1 MKKMNKKLISI
12 LLAVI
17 MIFGTTAV
25 GLTAFAEDNYTVETV
40 DGVSIY
46 HCTQC
51 DFYTQS
57 VSEVLSHIENV
68 HSSTSTTHTSSENN
82 DWNCAE
88 KGHEP
93 LEGSFTMTSNEHT
106 FICSHC
112 GESVTEQH
120 TFPADEPNGLCTLC
134 GYYYNCKV
142 KGHFN
147 GGTYANRCDDKSHSM
162 KCLACGAQWEEKHTY
177 TSPGDV
183 CDVCKLTY
191 EGCTSTTHFYEV
203 SEDGSK
209 HICTY
214 CGINEP
220 HRFNVFGNCID
231 CGYHSCKEYGHVY
244 QGGYEHD
251 DNYHWKVCDYCG
263 FISYDGTDAEVQNI
277 ENGAHKDENKD
288 GVCDICN
295 FFCGHK
301 WQLTSHNDPSCSA
314 AGADVY
320 TCAFCGDQKS
330 NVIPALGHYWFDDTD
345 ESPNNEYVTFE
356 FASNFESC
364 KLTFKCRRPECGH
377 TVSYTVYTT
386 PNDVGA
392 VLAAKETHDPISK
405 HRDATCDIGAGDTYY
420 AFFTITPALQEMG
433 IYNKDRMHS
442 VNAYIDPDYR
452 DPDADPEVDEN
463 PYYDADL
470 DAAVKEA
477 GGLDDKLNK
486 EYKCYV
492 CMMTFTESDPLGHDY
507 EYVYNEDATCT
518 KDGTKTEICQRE
530 GCGKHGKTVV
540 AEGTALG
547 HKVAEDA
554 ITDEKLPTCT
564 EAGYRNGECE
574 RCHET
579 VRQDIPALGHDYY
592 EDKSKH
598 VDPTCTSV
606 GSETIKCS
614 RCDYEETRE
623 IPMLEHKWSDYEIV
637 YNDIAG
643 EESEWCSQ
651 NGYKI
656 RHCLICGVSDE
667 PVEAPGTARGHYFV
681 YTDVGDEDR
690 HLVACARCGIAK
702 DYKAHVDGNYDFLC
716 DECGHEMSFW
726 HHWLHYLVGLPT
738 YGFGNFFTNMMDAFT
753 RFIRMITKD
762 MI

>member
-25 GLTAFAEDNYTVETV
+25 GLTAFAEGDE
-40 DGVSIY
+40 
-46 HCTQC
+46 
-51 DFYTQS
+51 
-57 VSEVLSHIENV
+57 
-68 HSSTSTTHTSSENN
+68 
-82 DWNCAE
+82 WNCAE

-106 FICSHC
+106 YICSHC

-203 SEDGSK
+203 SEDGSN

-214 CGINEP
+214 CGTNEP

-263 FISYDGTDAEVQNI
+263 FISYDGTDAEDQNI
-277 ENGAHKDENKD
+277 ENGAHKDDNKD
-288 GVCDICN
+288 GVCDVCN

-301 WQLTSHNDPSCSA
+301 WQLTSHTDPSCTA

-330 NVIPALGHYWFDDTD
+330 NVIPALGHYWFDDTN
-345 ESPNNEYVTFE
+345 EAPNNEYVTFE
-356 FASNFESC
+356 FSSNFESC

-377 TVSYTVYTT
+377 TVSYTVYTE
-386 PNDVGA
+386 PGDVGA
-392 VLAAKETHDPISK
+392 VLSGAENRKPIKK
-405 HRDATCDIGAGDTYY
+405 HREATCEIGAGDTYY
-420 AFFTITPALQEMG
+420 AFFTIAPALQEMG
-433 IYNKDRMHS
+433 IYDEDKIHK
-442 VNAYIDPDYR
+442 VNELI
-452 DPDADPEVDEN
+452 N
-463 PYYDADL
+463 NDADL
-470 DAAVKEA
+470 KAAVDAA
-477 GGLDDKLNK
+477 GGLNDKINAEDDG
-486 EYKCYV
+486 YV
-492 CMMTFTESDPLGHDY
+492 CMLTFTESDPLGHDY
-507 EYVYNEDATCT
+507 EYVYNDDATCT
-518 KDGTKTEICQRE
+518 KDGTKTEVCSV
-530 GCGKHGKTVV
+530 CGKHGETIV

-547 HKVAEDA
+547 HKVAENA
-554 ITDEKLPTCT
+554 ITDEKVPTCT
-564 EAGYRNGECE
+564 EAGYRDGECE

-598 VDPTCTSV
+598 VDPTCTSA

-623 IPMLEHKWSDYEIV
+623 ISMLEHKWSEYEIV
-637 YNDIAG
+637 YNDNAG

-690 HLVACARCGIAK
+690 HLVACARCGIAN
-702 DYKAHVDGNYDFLC
+702 DYKAHVDGNYDFIC

-738 YGFGNFFTNMMDAFT
+738 YGFGNFFTRMMDAFT
-753 RFIRMITKD
+753 KFIRMITKD